1 MSEQQIDCMNDSKQQ
16 EDVITYFFRIEN
28 MENID
33 KITIKKQLA
42 EEFKVNIL
50 YQLNFLCFW
59 CLLLIFDIGLEKE
72 INLMF

>member
-16 EDVITYFFRIEN
+16 EDVITYFLRIEN

-42 EEFKVNIL
+42 EEF
-50 YQLNFLCFW
+50 
-59 CLLLIFDIGLEKE
+59 
-72 INLMF
+72 

>member
-42 EEFKVNIL
+42 
-50 YQLNFLCFW
+50 
-59 CLLLIFDIGLEKE
+59 FDIGLEKE